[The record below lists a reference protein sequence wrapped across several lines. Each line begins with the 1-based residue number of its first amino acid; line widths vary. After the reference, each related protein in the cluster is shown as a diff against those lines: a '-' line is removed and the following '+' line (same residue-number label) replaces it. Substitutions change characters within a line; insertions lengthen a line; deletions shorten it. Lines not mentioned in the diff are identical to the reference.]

1 MAYSDR
7 AFGTAGAV
15 HRLHG
20 EDVDAEWQEFARS
33 QRVKTHRL
41 GEHEAVFYEGDP
53 AERVYELLEG
63 AVMLFKLL
71 PDGRRQVVEV
81 IAPNALFGTVA
92 GKLYDCNAE
101 TLTPSVVRILD
112 RRDLEGSAE
121 FQGHVAKCLR
131 EQVERLHDHAVL
143 LGRKS
148 AFERV
153 TSFLMRFV
161 PKRGVAGC
169 LGPQGEKDEKVIELT
184 MTRQEIADFLGLT
197 IETVSRVISD
207 LKRRGLIAIE
217 KQDRIRITDVC
228 GICRLTGTK

>member
-1 MAYSDR
+1 MAYLDR
-7 AFGTAGAV
+7 AFGNAGAPP
-15 HRLHG
+15 RERGNDPDLG
-20 EDVDAEWQEFARS
+20 WQEFARS
-33 QRVKTHRL
+33 PRVKTQRL
-41 GEHEAVFYEGDP
+41 GEHDCVFYEGDP
-53 AERVYELLEG
+53 ADRVYELLEG

-81 IAPNALFGTVA
+81 VAPTALFGIVG

-101 TLTPSVVRILD
+101 TLTPCVVRVLD
-112 RRDLEGSAE
+112 RRELDGSAE
-121 FQGHVAKCLR
+121 FQGHVVRCLR
-131 EQVERLHDHAVL
+131 EQIERLHDHAVL

-153 TSFLMRFV
+153 ASFLMRFV
-161 PKRGVAGC
+161 PERGVAGC
-169 LGPQGEKDEKVIELT
+169 LGPRGETDEQMIELT

-207 LKRRGLIAIE
+207 LKRRGLLTIE
-217 KQDRIRITDVC
+217 KQDRIRLTDVC